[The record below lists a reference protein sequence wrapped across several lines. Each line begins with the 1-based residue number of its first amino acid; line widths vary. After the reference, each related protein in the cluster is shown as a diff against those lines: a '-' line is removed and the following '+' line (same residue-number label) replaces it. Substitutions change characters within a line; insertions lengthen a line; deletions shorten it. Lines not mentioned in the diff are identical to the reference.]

1 MELPR
6 PAVADYLEQ
15 IDPSIC
21 ARYIVFLI
29 EERGEVSPLFHDR
42 LAELYLS
49 MTLSAKKRGDESAF
63 SSSQNLSLTDSLQ
76 NHGEARIQ
84 SFCNSSTQPIITALI
99 VCMAY
104 CLPKVILIYPRPC
117 CMLTS
122 SSQICLKLVQS
133 SWVV

>member
-63 SSSQNLSLTDSLQ
+63 SSSQNLSLTDSRYLC
-76 NHGEARIQ
+76 RI
-84 SFCNSSTQPIITALI
+84 TE
-99 VCMAY
+99 
-104 CLPKVILIYPRPC
+104 
-117 CMLTS
+117 
-122 SSQICLKLVQS
+122 KLVFKASAIHQLNPLLQR
-133 SWVV
+133 